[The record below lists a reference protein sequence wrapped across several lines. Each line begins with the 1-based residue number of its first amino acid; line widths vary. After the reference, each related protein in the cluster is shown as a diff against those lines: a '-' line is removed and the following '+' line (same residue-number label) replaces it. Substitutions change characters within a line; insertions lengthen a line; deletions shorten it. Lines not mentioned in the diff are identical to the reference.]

1 MVMSL
6 IEELRNENTEIKE
19 LIDVLSKLT
28 NDESLR
34 TNKVFC
40 ELLQQFQDKVDNHL
54 RHESRSIYSELLNHD
69 ESSIKKVASDFLSNT
84 HELEKIKSKYI
95 KRWCHQI
102 NVTNHDEFKT
112 ETKEFFKLINDRIQM
127 EESHLFKVL

>member
-6 IEELRNENTEIKE
+6 IEELQNENAEIKE
-19 LIDVLSKLT
+19 LCDVLSNLI
-28 NDESLR
+28 NDGSLR

-40 ELLQQFQDKVDNHL
+40 ELLQRFQDNVDNHL
-54 RHESRSIYSELLNHD
+54 RHESRSIYSDLLNHD
-69 ESSIKKVASDFLSNT
+69 ESSIKKVAGDFLSNT
-84 HELEKIKSKYI
+84 RELGKIKSKYV

-102 NVTNHDEFKT
+102 NENNHDEFKN

-127 EESHLFKVL
+127 EETHLFNLL

>member
-1 MVMSL
+1 MSL

>member
-1 MVMSL
+1 MSL

-28 NDESLR
+28 TDETLR

-40 ELLQQFQDKVDNHL
+40 ELLQQFQNKVDNHL

-102 NVTNHDEFKT
+102 NVENHDEFKT

-127 EESHLFKVL
+127 EETHLFNVL

>member
-1 MVMSL
+1 MSL

-102 NVTNHDEFKT
+102 NVANHDEFKT

-127 EESHLFKVL
+127 EETHLFNVL

>member
-1 MVMSL
+1 MSL
-6 IEELRNENTEIKE
+6 IEELRNENSEIKE

-28 NDESLR
+28 NDETLR

-54 RHESRSIYSELLNHD
+54 RHESRSIYSKLLNHD
-69 ESSIKKVASDFLSNT
+69 DSSIKKVASDFLSNT

-102 NVTNHDEFKT
+102 NVNNHDEFKT
-112 ETKEFFKLINDRIQM
+112 ETKDFFKLINDRIHM
-127 EESHLFKVL
+127 EETHLFNVL

>member
-1 MVMSL
+1 MSL
-6 IEELRNENTEIKE
+6 IEELQNENAEIKE

-28 NDESLR
+28 NNKSLR
-34 TNKVFC
+34 TNKIFC
-40 ELLQQFQDKVDNHL
+40 ELLQRFQDKVDNHL